1 MGESNS
7 KEAEWAAEKEARAKD
22 KDMFYHKMLDMQ
34 RENARDEQIRAD
46 RRETAQARAHAD
58 NVQMAREHGQ
68 QLMEMMQQAQQAE
81 REREA
86 RYLAVTA
93 KNPGKEA
100 ELEAANK
107 ELQER
112 LQRAEAEFIEKAGD
126 PDRYEEIQVEIFQH
140 FCDKV
145 EQMPEAEKTVKPSVA
160 VMGPSGVGKSSLI
173 NALVGK
179 EVTPVGI
186 VETTMDVTKCYESAK
201 TEFWDV
207 PGQNEERSYANL
219 RTIMAMKEM
228 HLIIIVYTTRV
239 DHVVKTERMVK
250 ACKVPYVVVRN
261 KIDMDLNEKEAK
273 ENGCASAGE
282 YVQQAYE
289 KEEKKLAGPLVFV
302 STKTGQG
309 IEALRGVPGK
319 LGCEVSLEG

>member
-1 MGESNS
+1 MGGGDS
-7 KEAEWAAEKEARAKD
+7 KEAELEDERREREKEKER
-22 KDMFYHKMLDMQ
+22 FYNKMIDMQ
-34 RENARDEQIRAD
+34 REQGRDERARAE
-46 RRETAQARAHAD
+46 RREDAQARAHAA
-58 NVQMAREHGQ
+58 NLEMTRAHGE
-68 QLMEMMQQAQQAE
+68 QLMMMMQQARDSD
-81 REREA
+81 REREE
-86 RYLAVTA
+86 RYLELMA

-100 ELEAANK
+100 ELERANK

-112 LQRAEAEFIEKAGD
+112 LEKAEAEFAESAGD
-126 PDRYEEIQVEIFQH
+126 PEKYEEIQVEIFQN

-145 EQMPEAEKTVKPSVA
+145 ESMPDAVKTVKPSVA

-179 EVTPVGI
+179 DVTPVGI

-219 RTIMAMKEM
+219 RTIMAIKEM
-228 HLIIIVYTTRV
+228 HLIIMVYNTRV

-261 KIDMDLNEKEAK
+261 KIDMDLNEEEAK
-273 ENGCASAGE
+273 KNGFASAGE
-282 YVQQAYE
+282 YLQKAYE
-289 KEEKKLAGPLVFV
+289 KEKKKLAGQLVYV
-302 STKTGQG
+302 STMTGQG
-309 IEALRGVPGK
+309 IDELREVPNKFGLEVALQA
-319 LGCEVSLEG
+319 